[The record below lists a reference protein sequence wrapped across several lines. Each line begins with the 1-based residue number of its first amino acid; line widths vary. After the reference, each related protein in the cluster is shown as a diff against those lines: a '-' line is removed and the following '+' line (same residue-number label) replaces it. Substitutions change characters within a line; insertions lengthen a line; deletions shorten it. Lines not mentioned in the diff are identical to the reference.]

1 MSSRKI
7 ILFFSFLTIHLAC
20 NNSAQVEVETDNQTE
35 AVVEEEVIQFEESM
49 PDSGLLDNVN
59 PEEII
64 TDDWSD
70 EGDIELDTEK

>member
-1 MSSRKI
+1 MHQIGPTLIFILLLTFSSCSNTPINEELEEKVI
-7 ILFFSFLTIHLAC
+7 
-20 NNSAQVEVETDNQTE
+20 ETEIKEE
-35 AVVEEEVIQFEESM
+35 AIQYEESV

-70 EGDIELDTEK
+70 EGDLELDTEK